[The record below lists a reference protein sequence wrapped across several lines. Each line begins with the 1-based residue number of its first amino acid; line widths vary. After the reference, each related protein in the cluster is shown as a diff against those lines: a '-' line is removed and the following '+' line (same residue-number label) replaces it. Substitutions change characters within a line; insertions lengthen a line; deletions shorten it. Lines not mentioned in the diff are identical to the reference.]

1 MYIRGELSNPSTMLV
16 EIGTGYFAEVS
27 KEKAVEFFERKKKY
41 ISTQVRLFF
50 INLGLIYIYIIFK
63 LRSITLFRFSW
74 KPLKK

>member
-50 INLGLIYIYIIFK
+50 INLGLIYIYRYIYIF
-63 LRSITLFRFSW
+63 F
-74 KPLKK
+74 